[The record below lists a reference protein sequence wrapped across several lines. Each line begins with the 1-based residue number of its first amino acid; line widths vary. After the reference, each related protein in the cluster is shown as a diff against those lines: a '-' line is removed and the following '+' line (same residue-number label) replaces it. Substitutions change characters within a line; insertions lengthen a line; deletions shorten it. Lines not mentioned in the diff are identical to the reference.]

1 MLRKIIKYCIG
12 ILIFGAVVYNSVYFK
27 KISEMKVSKATTVAF
42 DAKAYAKTYLL
53 EKIPAAK
60 NKAIAMADLL
70 SGLNKDA
77 KKAFSDL
84 GHSQNEGDTKYFL
97 VKGEGK
103 ITAID
108 AEYVT
113 IKDAVSGTELKLAIQ
128 YIFGNTARDCSG
140 LISIDDFS
148 NTMDL
153 NNVSEEINKLIK
165 AGIVTPFTAKVQIG
179 NSVSFLGGIELSQ
192 SNPKTDKIE
201 IVPLQLEINSK

>member
-1 MLRKIIKYCIG
+1 MLQKIIKYFLI
-12 ILIFGAVVYNSVYFK
+12 ILFFGLLLYNAVYFK
-27 KISEMKVSKATTVAF
+27 KISEMQVSKIEAVF

-60 NKAIAMADLL
+60 KEAVEVSDLL
-70 SGLNKDA
+70 SVLNKDS
-77 KKAFSDL
+77 KKAFTDFS
-84 GHSQNEGDTKYFL
+84 HFQNEGDMKYFF

-103 ITAID
+103 VTNID
-108 AEYVT
+108 EEFVT
-113 IKDAVSGTELKLAIQ
+113 IKNTTSGTEIELAIQ
-128 YIFGNTARDCSG
+128 YIFGNTSRDCSG
-140 LISIDDFS
+140 IISIDDFS

-165 AGIVTPFTAKVQIG
+165 SEIVSPFTEKVQKG
-179 NSVSFLGGIELSQ
+179 DTVSFLGGIELSQ

>member
-1 MLRKIIKYCIG
+1 MLQKIIKYFLI
-12 ILIFGAVVYNSVYFK
+12 ILFFGLLLYNAVYFK
-27 KISEMKVSKATTVAF
+27 KISEMQVSKIEAVF

-60 NKAIAMADLL
+60 KEAVEVSDLL
-70 SGLNKDA
+70 SVLNKDS
-77 KKAFSDL
+77 KKAFTDFS
-84 GHSQNEGDTKYFL
+84 HFQNEGDMKYFF

-103 ITAID
+103 VTNID
-108 AEYVT
+108 EEFVT
-113 IKDAVSGTELKLAIQ
+113 LKIASGTEIKLAIQ
-128 YIFGNTARDCSG
+128 YIFGNTSRDCSG
-140 LISIDDFS
+140 IISIDDFS

-165 AGIVTPFTAKVQIG
+165 SEIVSPFTAKVQKGDSI
-179 NSVSFLGGIELSQ
+179 SFLGGIELSQ

>member
-1 MLRKIIKYCIG
+1 MLRKIIKYGIG
-12 ILIFGAVVYNSVYFK
+12 ILIFGVVMYNTVYFK
-27 KISEMKVSKATTVAF
+27 KISEMKVSKAAVVAF

-60 NKAIAMADLL
+60 NKAVAMADLL
-70 SGLNKDA
+70 SALNKDA
-77 KKAFSDL
+77 KKAFSAF
-84 GHSQNEGDTKYFL
+84 GHSQNEGDAKYFL

-103 ITAID
+103 ITAMD
-108 AEYVT
+108 AEHVT

-165 AGIVTPFTAKVQIG
+165 IEILTPFTAIVKEG
-179 NSVSFLGGIELSQ
+179 DNVSFVGGLELSQ
-192 SNPKTDKIE
+192 SEPKTDSIE
-201 IVPLQLEINSK
+201 IIPLQLEINSK

>member
-1 MLRKIIKYCIG
+1 MLQKIIKYFLI
-12 ILIFGAVVYNSVYFK
+12 ILFFGLLLYNAVYFK
-27 KISEMKVSKATTVAF
+27 KISEMQVSKIETVF

-60 NKAIAMADLL
+60 KEAVAVENLL
-70 SGLNKDA
+70 SVLNKDS
-77 KKAFSDL
+77 KKAFTDFS
-84 GHSQNEGDTKYFL
+84 HFQNEGDTKYFF

-108 AEYVT
+108 EEFVT
-113 IKDAVSGTELKLAIQ
+113 IKNSAGTEVNLAIQ
-128 YIFGNTARDCSG
+128 YIVGNTSRDCSG
-140 LISIDDFS
+140 IISIDDFS

-165 AGIVTPFTAKVQIG
+165 SEIVTPFTAKVQKGDSI
-179 NSVSFLGGIELSQ
+179 SFLGGIELSQ
-192 SNPKTDKIE
+192 SNPKTDKME

>member
-1 MLRKIIKYCIG
+1 MVQKIIKYFL
-12 ILIFGAVVYNSVYFK
+12 ILLFFGLLLYNAVYFK
-27 KISEMKVSKATTVAF
+27 KISEMQVSKIETVF

-60 NKAIAMADLL
+60 KEAVAVSDLL
-70 SGLNKDA
+70 SAMKKDS
-77 KKAFSDL
+77 KKAFTAFS
-84 GHSQNEGDTKYFL
+84 HFQNEGDMKYFF

-103 ITAID
+103 VTAID
-108 AEYVT
+108 EEFVT
-113 IKDAVSGTELKLAIQ
+113 LKTASGEEIKLAIQ
-128 YIFGNTARDCSG
+128 YIFGNTSRDCSG

-165 AGIVTPFTAKVQIG
+165 AEIVAPFKAKVQEG
-179 NSVSFLGGIELSQ
+179 NTVSFLGGIELSQ
-192 SNPKTDKIE
+192 SNPKTDKME

>member
-1 MLRKIIKYCIG
+1 MLQKIIKYFLI
-12 ILIFGAVVYNSVYFK
+12 ILFFGLLLYNAIYFK
-27 KISEMKVSKATTVAF
+27 KISEMQVSKIETVF
-42 DAKAYAKTYLL
+42 DVKAYAKTYLL

-60 NKAIAMADLL
+60 KEAVEVSDLL
-70 SGLNKDA
+70 SVLNKDS
-77 KKAFSDL
+77 KKAFTDFS
-84 GHSQNEGDTKYFL
+84 HFQNEGDMKYFF

-103 ITAID
+103 VTNID
-108 AEYVT
+108 EEFVT
-113 IKDAVSGTELKLAIQ
+113 LKIASGTEIKLAIQ
-128 YIFGNTARDCSG
+128 YIFGNTSRDCSG

-165 AGIVTPFTAKVQIG
+165 SKIVSPFTEKVQKG
-179 NSVSFLGGIELSQ
+179 DTVSFLGGIELSQ

>member
-1 MLRKIIKYCIG
+1 MLQKIIKYFL
-12 ILIFGAVVYNSVYFK
+12 ILLFFGLLLYNALYFK
-27 KISEMKVSKATTVAF
+27 KISEMQVSKIETVF

-53 EKIPAAK
+53 EKIPAVKKEAV
-60 NKAIAMADLL
+60 AVSDLI
-70 SGLNKDA
+70 SALNKDS
-77 KKAFSDL
+77 KKAFADYS
-84 GHSQNEGDTKYFL
+84 HFQNEGDMKYFF

-103 ITAID
+103 VTAID
-108 AEYVT
+108 EEF
-113 IKDAVSGTELKLAIQ
+113 VSLKIASGIEIKLAIQ

-165 AGIVTPFTAKVQIG
+165 SEIVAPFTAKVQKG
-179 NSVSFLGGIELSQ
+179 DSVSFLGGIELSQ
-192 SNPKTDKIE
+192 SNPKTDKLE

>member
-1 MLRKIIKYCIG
+1 MLQKTIKYFL
-12 ILIFGAVVYNSVYFK
+12 ILLFFGLLLYNAVYFK
-27 KISEMKVSKATTVAF
+27 KISEMQVSKIETVF

-60 NKAIAMADLL
+60 KEAVAVENLL
-70 SGLNKDA
+70 SVLNKDS
-77 KKAFSDL
+77 KKAFKDFS
-84 GHSQNEGDTKYFL
+84 HFQNEGDMKYFF

-103 ITAID
+103 VTAID
-108 AEYVT
+108 EEFVSLKIA
-113 IKDAVSGTELKLAIQ
+113 SGTEIKLSIQ
-128 YIFGNTARDCSG
+128 YIFGNTSRDCSG

-165 AGIVTPFTAKVQIG
+165 SEIVSPFTAKVQKG
-179 NSVSFLGGIELSQ
+179 DSVSFLGGIELSQ
-192 SNPKTDKIE
+192 SNPKTDKLE